1 MRRTAWE
8 RSFEKRQA
16 VNAADASGQLAD
28 STEVRMAL
36 LEKVKTGECTLA
48 EVQEELKRIKRNA
61 KKNGL
66 LTRDQAWRNG

>member
-8 RSFEKRQA
+8 RSFEKRQS
-16 VNAADASGQLAD
+16 VNAAESAGQLAD
-28 STEVRMAL
+28 SKEVRMAL
-36 LEKVKTGECTLA
+36 LAQVKSGEKTLA
-48 EVQEELKRIKRNA
+48 QVQEELTRIKRNA